1 MQRLLERN
9 LYCWMNGER
18 ENMETYKPQHHFFW
32 CLECDTLS
40 LFNTC
45 CGNTSC
51 TNIRCNVSECK
62 DCKRIKDFGDFLPE
76 KKDVPHTKEDLI
88 LFFEQMDR
96 IMGKTEAEIKE
107 KREQMQELE
116 SYSTQRA
123 EEILKEM
130 FGKI

>member
-1 MQRLLERN
+1 MKNQ
-9 LYCWMNGER
+9 
-18 ENMETYKPQHHFFW
+18 YKPQHHFFW

-45 CGNTSC
+45 CGSTSC
-51 TNIRCNVSECK
+51 TNSLCDVPGGCKECHK
-62 DCKRIKDFGDFLPE
+62 LKDFGDALPE

-96 IMGKTEAEIKE
+96 MMGKTEIEIKE

-116 SYSTQRA
+116 RDSAQRA
-123 EEILKEM
+123 EEIFKEW